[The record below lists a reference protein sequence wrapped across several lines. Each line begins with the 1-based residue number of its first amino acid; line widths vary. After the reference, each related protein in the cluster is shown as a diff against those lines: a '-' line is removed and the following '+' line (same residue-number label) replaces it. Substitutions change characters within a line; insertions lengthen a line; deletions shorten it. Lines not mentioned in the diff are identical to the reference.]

1 MQRVKPG
8 EIDIAAIHDINGA
21 GFGNKQV
28 ERMHVVQF
36 TVGDVDEAW
45 DISSQIKQ
53 GVHLNR
59 RLGRPE
65 VRPGKDR

>member
-45 DISSQIKQ
+45 DISLTNPLI
-53 GVHLNR
+53 LR
-59 RLGRPE
+59 RLE
-65 VRPGKDR
+65 KA